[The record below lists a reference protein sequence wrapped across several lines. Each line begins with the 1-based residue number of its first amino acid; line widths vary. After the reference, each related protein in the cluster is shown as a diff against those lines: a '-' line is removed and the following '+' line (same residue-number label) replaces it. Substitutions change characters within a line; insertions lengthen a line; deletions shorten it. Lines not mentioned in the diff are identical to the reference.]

1 MHAALCVLLALP
13 CPVAAPTAPLTA
25 DTIRLEVGSKEIDG
39 RVYEPHAA
47 RVRIR
52 VGDGPV
58 TTEWTNELTLG
69 DSAGRRVMRWVT
81 KGTRPAPGGGTMTWE
96 LRQTYDL
103 ITLRPYGYHST
114 NSQGGLIQV
123 AIDGNN
129 VRGMKKGASDA
140 AAEPVDITLD
150 QPGFFAGASDLLPA
164 AVGFKPGKVVLAPF
178 WSPAMTKAEMR
189 VFSVIDKGPVD
200 VEGERLEAWKV
211 EEYRYSDK
219 KLLATWYL
227 LDKPPYMVYGEV
239 ALPNGQTQKMSEVA
253 IPMSGS
259 R

>member
-13 CPVAAPTAPLTA
+13 CPVATPAVPVAS

-39 RVYEPHAA
+39 RVYKPHAA

-58 TTEWTNELTLG
+58 TTEWTNELAIG

-81 KGTRPAPGGGTMTWE
+81 KGTRPAPNGGTMTWE

-114 NSQGGLIQV
+114 NSLGGFIQL
-123 AIDGNN
+123 ALNGTN
-129 VRGMKKGASDA
+129 VRGTKKTPMDSAPQ
-140 AAEPVDITLD
+140 PVDITLD
-150 QPGFFAGASDLLPA
+150 QAGFFAGASDLLPA
-164 AVGFKPGKVVLAPF
+164 AVGFKPGTIMLAPF

-189 VFSVIDKGPVD
+189 VFTVIGKGPID
-200 VEGERLEAWKV
+200 VEGERLDAWKV
-211 EEYRYSDK
+211 SEHRYSDK
-219 KLLATWYL
+219 QLLATWYL
-227 LDKPPYMVYGEV
+227 LDTSPYMVYGEV
-239 ALPNGQTQKMSEVA
+239 PLPNGQVQKMSEVA
-253 IPMSGS
+253 IPMTGTK
-259 R
+259 